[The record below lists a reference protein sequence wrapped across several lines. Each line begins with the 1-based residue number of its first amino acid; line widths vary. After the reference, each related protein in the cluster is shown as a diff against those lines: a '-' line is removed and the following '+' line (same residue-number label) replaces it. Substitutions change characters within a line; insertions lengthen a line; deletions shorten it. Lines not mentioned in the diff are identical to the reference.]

1 MNEIEKTMKT
11 EILYEGKILTLQVD
25 TVELPDMKYSKREII
40 EHSPSVVI
48 IPMIDDENVFVIK
61 QYRKA
66 VDKVLYEFPAG
77 LLESGEDPKE
87 AALRELQEEIKYTAD
102 KIEFLFDMYSSPGF
116 TNEKVSVFLARDL
129 KPKALKEDDDEY
141 IECEKISIKD
151 LIQKL
156 DSLELIDS
164 KIIAGTLY
172 LKNLMLNE

>member
-11 EILYEGKILTLQVD
+11 EILYEGKILTLRVD

-102 KIEFLFDMYSSPGF
+102 KIEFSF
-116 TNEKVSVFLARDL
+116 
-129 KPKALKEDDDEY
+129 
-141 IECEKISIKD
+141 
-151 LIQKL
+151 
-156 DSLELIDS
+156 
-164 KIIAGTLY
+164 
-172 LKNLMLNE
+172 

>member
-11 EILYEGKILTLQVD
+11 EILYEGKNFTLRVD

-102 KIEFLFDMYSSPGF
+102 KIEFLICILLQALLM
-116 TNEKVSVFLARDL
+116 KRLVFF
-129 KPKALKEDDDEY
+129 
-141 IECEKISIKD
+141 
-151 LIQKL
+151 
-156 DSLELIDS
+156 
-164 KIIAGTLY
+164 
-172 LKNLMLNE
+172 

>member
-11 EILYEGKILTLQVD
+11 EILYEGKILTLRVD

-102 KIEFLFDMYSSPGF
+102 KIEFLLICILLQALLM
-116 TNEKVSVFLARDL
+116 KRLVFF
-129 KPKALKEDDDEY
+129 
-141 IECEKISIKD
+141 S
-151 LIQKL
+151 
-156 DSLELIDS
+156 
-164 KIIAGTLY
+164 
-172 LKNLMLNE
+172 

>member
-11 EILYEGKILTLQVD
+11 EILYEGKILTLRVD

-102 KIEFLFDMYSSPGF
+102 KIEFLFDMYSSQALLM
-116 TNEKVSVFLARDL
+116 KRLVFF
-129 KPKALKEDDDEY
+129 
-141 IECEKISIKD
+141 S
-151 LIQKL
+151 
-156 DSLELIDS
+156 
-164 KIIAGTLY
+164 
-172 LKNLMLNE
+172 

>member
-11 EILYEGKILTLQVD
+11 EILYEGKILTLRVD

-116 TNEKVSVFLARDL
+116 TNEKVSVF
-129 KPKALKEDDDEY
+129 
-141 IECEKISIKD
+141 
-151 LIQKL
+151 
-156 DSLELIDS
+156 
-164 KIIAGTLY
+164 
-172 LKNLMLNE
+172 

>member
-11 EILYEGKILTLQVD
+11 EILYEGKILTLRVD

-102 KIEFLFDMYSSPGF
+102 KIEFLLICILLQALLM
-116 TNEKVSVFLARDL
+116 KRLVFF
-129 KPKALKEDDDEY
+129 
-141 IECEKISIKD
+141 
-151 LIQKL
+151 
-156 DSLELIDS
+156 
-164 KIIAGTLY
+164 
-172 LKNLMLNE
+172 

>member
-1 MNEIEKTMKT
+1 
-11 EILYEGKILTLQVD
+11 
-25 TVELPDMKYSKREII
+25 
-40 EHSPSVVI
+40 
-48 IPMIDDENVFVIK
+48 
-61 QYRKA
+61 
-66 VDKVLYEFPAG
+66 
-77 LLESGEDPKE
+77 
-87 AALRELQEEIKYTAD
+87 
-102 KIEFLFDMYSSPGF
+102 MYSSPGF

-172 LKNLMLNE
+172 LKNLMLNEWFIKYTIKCNSTFIHYYCSWSCTWICCFNI

>member
-11 EILYEGKILTLQVD
+11 EILYEGKILTLRVD

-102 KIEFLFDMYSSPGF
+102 KIEFLFDMYSSQALLM
-116 TNEKVSVFLARDL
+116 KRLVFF
-129 KPKALKEDDDEY
+129 
-141 IECEKISIKD
+141 
-151 LIQKL
+151 
-156 DSLELIDS
+156 
-164 KIIAGTLY
+164 
-172 LKNLMLNE
+172 

>member
-11 EILYEGKILTLQVD
+11 EILYEGKILTLRVD

-87 AALRELQEEIKYTAD
+87 VALRELQEEIKYTAD

>member
-11 EILYEGKILTLQVD
+11 EILYEGKILTLRVD

>member
-11 EILYEGKILTLQVD
+11 EILYEGKILTLRVD

-116 TNEKVSVFLARDL
+116 TNEKVSVF
-129 KPKALKEDDDEY
+129 
-141 IECEKISIKD
+141 S
-151 LIQKL
+151 
-156 DSLELIDS
+156 
-164 KIIAGTLY
+164 
-172 LKNLMLNE
+172 

>member
-11 EILYEGKILTLQVD
+11 EILYEGKILTLRVD

-116 TNEKVSVFLARDL
+116 KNEKVSVFLARDL

>member
-1 MNEIEKTMKT
+1 
-11 EILYEGKILTLQVD
+11 
-25 TVELPDMKYSKREII
+25 MKYSKREII